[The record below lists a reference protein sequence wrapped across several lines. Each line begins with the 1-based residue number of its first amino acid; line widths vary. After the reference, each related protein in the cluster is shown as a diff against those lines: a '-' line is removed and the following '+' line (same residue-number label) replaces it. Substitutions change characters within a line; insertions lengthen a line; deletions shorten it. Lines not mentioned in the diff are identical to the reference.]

1 MPTGTVE
8 DHVEGTTAATG
19 TEHNPLDDFHLRSS
33 KSSSLETSQ
42 LPDNLFKV
50 MNQRDDETPL
60 QEENQSLD
68 SEQSPGNKSI
78 ADDSGDLSPDLHA
91 IQPTC
96 LGKDDIDT
104 DDWNTAIEEAER
116 DDDEGELRLA
126 LNETRETDSS
136 RFTSSKPS
144 RKTALDPVLS
154 LKTIDP
160 LEIETAQR
168 PKEFLTELAP
178 ELLTAIAE
186 LLQGAGDLADVLYF
200 AMSCRFIN
208 QAIQLVLSRHALWYD
223 LESATL
229 SVVCWVRFCA
239 RKNGDLA
246 E

>member
-1 MPTGTVE
+1 MPSGTVE
-8 DHVEGTTAATG
+8 DHVEGTTAATA
-19 TEHNPLDDFHLRSS
+19 TEHNSLDDFHLRSS
-33 KSSSLETSQ
+33 TSSSLETSQ

-60 QEENQSLD
+60 QEEKQSLD
-68 SEQSPGNKSI
+68 SEQSAGNKFT
-78 ADDSGDLSPDLHA
+78 ADDYGDLLSDIHA
-91 IQPTC
+91 IQPTYMR
-96 LGKDDIDT
+96 KDVMTT
-104 DDWNTAIEEAER
+104 DDWNPTNEERER
-116 DDDEGELRLA
+116 DDDGGKLRLA
-126 LNETRETDSS
+126 LNENKETDSS

-144 RKTALDPVLS
+144 SKTALDPVLS
-154 LKTIDP
+154 LKTTDP
-160 LEIETAQR
+160 PEIETPQR
-168 PKEFLTELAP
+168 PRDFLTELAP

-229 SVVCWVRFCA
+229 SVVCWIRFCA